1 MNRPHYQVLC
11 TWGLS
16 GVASLGI
23 APDIYIWVDSLSESS
38 ENVPETDELAGS
50 GRVLLS
56 SLTDAFAVADW
67 VADLQIELQQRLCV
81 LVVCAGAETHNIADQ
96 LAAGA
101 VIERLAQRG
110 LDAMSPE
117 AAVANAAFVQLRN
130 ATSHLIS
137 ASEAW
142 TNSTASHVALT
153 VDESIKTDQVRILR

>member
-1 MNRPHYQVLC
+1 MNRPHYQVMC

-16 GVASLGI
+16 GVSRLAI
-23 APDIYIWVDSLSESS
+23 AADVYIWVDSFSESA
-38 ENVPETDELAGS
+38 ENVLNAAEFANS
-50 GRVLLS
+50 GRVVLS

-67 VADLQIELQQRLCV
+67 VADLQMELQQRLCV

>member
-16 GVASLGI
+16 GVARLGI
-23 APDIYIWVDSLSESS
+23 TADVYIWVDSLSEST
-38 ENVPETDELAGS
+38 ENVPQTDELAGS

-56 SLTDAFAVADW
+56 SLPDAFAVADW

-101 VIERLAQRG
+101 VIERLAERG

-130 ATSHLIS
+130 AASHLIS

-142 TNSTASHVALT
+142 TNSTASQGALT
-153 VDESIKTDQVRILR
+153 VDESIKTHQVRILR

>member
-16 GVASLGI
+16 GVARLGI
-23 APDIYIWVDSLSESS
+23 SPDVYIWVDSLSESS

-101 VIERLAQRG
+101 APSCRG
-110 LDAMSPE
+110 E
-117 AAVANAAFVQLRN
+117 CNRQEGAVAFRLL
-130 ATSHLIS
+130 SC
-137 ASEAW
+137 
-142 TNSTASHVALT
+142 
-153 VDESIKTDQVRILR
+153 

>member
-16 GVASLGI
+16 GI
-23 APDIYIWVDSLSESS
+23 ARLRITADVYIWVDPLSSS
-38 ENVPETDELAGS
+38 PENVLDTDVFADS
-50 GRVLLS
+50 GRVVLS
-56 SLTDAFAVADW
+56 TLADAFAVADW
-67 VADLQIELQQRLCV
+67 VADLQMELQQRLCV
-81 LVVCAGAETHNIADQ
+81 LVVCASEDTYSIADQ

-117 AAVANAAFVQLRN
+117 AAVANAAFVQLRG

-137 ASEAW
+137 ASEVGMK
-142 TNSTASHVALT
+142 SSLSGLT
-153 VDESIKTDQVRILR
+153 LSVDESIKSDQVRILR

>member
-16 GVASLGI
+16 GIARLGI
-23 APDIYIWVDSLSESS
+23 TADVYIWVDALSSS
-38 ENVPETDELAGS
+38 PENVLDNDVIASS
-50 GRVLLS
+50 GRVILS
-56 SLTDAFAVADW
+56 SIFDAFAVADW
-67 VADLQIELQQRLCV
+67 VADLQMELQQRLCV
-81 LVVCAGAETHNIADQ
+81 LVACANANTHSIADQ

-117 AAVANAAFVQLRN
+117 AAVANAAFVQLRS

-137 ASEAW
+137 ASEVGM
-142 TNSTASHVALT
+142 NSLSSGLT
-153 VDESIKTDQVRILR
+153 LVVDESIKADQVRILR